1 MRLVNK
7 KALHN
12 FHILE
17 SFEAGMELLGSEVKS
32 IKGGHIELSGAYVK
46 ILGTE
51 AFLVNALI
59 PEYQSGSDKNY
70 APTRSR
76 RLLLHRAQINTLIGK
91 ISKKGTTL
99 IPVSIYEKNN
109 RLKLE
114 VGVGRPKKEFDKR
127 EVIKKRDQI
136 RRIEQ
141 ELRGKE

>member
-1 MRLVNK
+1 MKIVNK

-12 FHILE
+12 YHILE
-17 SFEAGMELLGSEVKS
+17 SLEAGIALLGSEVKS
-32 IKGGHIELSGAYVK
+32 IKQGRIELAGAYIK

-59 PEYQSGSDKNY
+59 PEYQPGSHKDY
-70 APTRSR
+70 EATRSR
-76 RLLLHRAQINTLIGK
+76 KLLLHRSQINTLIGK
-91 ISKKGTTL
+91 NSQKGSVL
-99 IPVSIYEKNN
+99 VPVSIYEKNN
-109 RLKLE
+109 RLKVE

-127 EVIKKRDQI
+127 DVIKKRDQI